1 MKHDLTEMKHDYQ
14 NIPIPQEL
22 KTRVEQSISKA
33 KKDNECA
40 AEISPKTR
48 QKLSKT
54 DQIRRFAFC
63 GIGSAAAAVLTIA
76 VLANSNANI
85 AHAMEEIPVL
95 GTIAKVVTFREYQHK
110 ENQMQ
115 ADIKIPE
122 VQVENKEGKV
132 LADATEDMNDAIQ
145 KYTEQIIA
153 AYESDV
159 KATGGEGLEDLTLD
173 YDIVTDNDK
182 LFSLRFQQCI
192 TMAGAVQTQKIYHI
206 DKSTGKMITLQ
217 DLFLDTTDY
226 QTVISENIK
235 TQMKQQMIEDETK
248 VYWLDSDV
256 PEWDFQQISEDVN
269 FYINE
274 SGKLMIVFDEY
285 QVAPGFMGVV
295 TFEIPTDVLKDIVKY
310 GYLK

>member
-1 MKHDLTEMKHDYQ
+1 MKHNLTEMKHDYQ
-14 NIPIPQEL
+14 NIPIPPEL
-22 KTRVEQSISKA
+22 KTRVKQSVAQA
-33 KKDNECA
+33 KKDSACA
-40 AEISPKTR
+40 ADAFPQNRHKATHISK
-48 QKLSKT
+48 
-54 DQIRRFAFC
+54 IRRFAFC

-76 VLANSNANI
+76 VLANSSANI

-95 GTIAKVVTFREYQHK
+95 GTIARVVTFREYQHK

-145 KYTEQIIA
+145 KYTKQIIA
-153 AYESDV
+153 AYEADV
-159 KATGGEGLEDLTLD
+159 KAAGGEGMQDLTLD

-182 LFSLRFQQCI
+182 LFSLCFQQNI
-192 TMAGAVQTQKIYHI
+192 VMASSSLSQKIYHI
-206 DKSTGKMITLQ
+206 DKTSGKMITLQ
-217 DLFLDTTDY
+217 DLFLDKTDY
-226 QTVISENIK
+226 QTAISENIK
-235 TQMKQQMIEDETK
+235 TQMKQQMAEDETK

-256 PEWDFQQISEDVN
+256 PEWDFQHISEDVN

-274 SGKLMIVFDEY
+274 SGRLTIVFDEC
-285 QVAPGFMGVV
+285 QVAPGYMGIV
-295 TFEIPTDVLKDIVKY
+295 TFEIPTDVVQDIVKD